1 MTMQV
6 KHTIISASAGSG
18 KTYRLTNRAIALF
31 VLGAKLDSVLA
42 TTFSRRAAGEIRD
55 RILGRLARAASN
67 SNDRAALHDAIAAE
81 VQGASASTFG
91 DDFAHTTLTRLLNDV
106 QSLRVGTIDSV
117 FSKIV
122 ASVQSGV
129 SPSIVPAD
137 AHELDEIALEAVVRM
152 FADARSDPKQHLEL
166 TVAVSGILKG
176 RLGRRIV
183 QTITK
188 ELADLLPLYRCAD
201 ASAWEWTAAGGF
213 PSVSEIEACWKALEE
228 ALKRDALASDP
239 KAARHAL
246 KIREHCAGTT
256 PGNSKVFEPL
266 SRLILDPND
275 ADAWSLL
282 GKSTLLINAP
292 VTGKFGSNAI
302 PPSVLAA
309 ALALAEL
316 PVRALERIY
325 IDRTRSTRVLLEKY
339 DRALLAI
346 LRERGLVTFDGVAHA
361 AGNIVE
367 RWSSA
372 KAGAIS
378 ASESP
383 YGNTN
388 HLLLDEFQDTSLQQ
402 WGALRPLVAE
412 IVQCAPSTIAP
423 APSFFC
429 VGDVKQSIYGWRG
442 GEPSLLRN
450 LPLRIDATQDLSSRL
465 QCEPLATT
473 YRSRQAIMDCVNALF
488 SCIHTNAAVTQFQR
502 GKAAIEWEKSFETH
516 VIAKKLKLLP
526 AGEVHLSLIENLK
539 GEALKTA
546 TVAKIVERAADLLEQ
561 GVGKIAVLVASNAMV
576 GYIVQAL
583 RAKGIDAAGRAGG
596 SLEDS
601 AAANAVL
608 DAFRFAHCAEDLPA
622 LFNVVHSPL
631 GKLLK
636 LSDALLPASSG
647 SSKHR
652 ARASFDLRRD
662 IFKAGCARWID
673 QQRTTLDAS
682 AALCPRDHRRLTQL
696 AAFVEQL
703 ELSAGHRGSRSLGE
717 LASAAAQCRVDD
729 DSEGGSG
736 ASVEVVNFHQSK
748 GLEWD
753 AVIISELTGRIERQ
767 LTVGVARGA
776 NGRPSRVM
784 RAVSKDLTIS
794 NSFDETMEATRSA
807 DFEER
812 LSILYVAATRAKAYL
827 EFVMP
832 ATISKAKPK
841 NGVPV
846 YLKQM
851 ASVVHAGIAG
861 AVDPAVAL
869 LKPVLLFGDAGS
881 AAQGRVQRESTGT
894 SRVITPRAPKSR
906 GGRTRPLSAAYAL
919 AEQDD
924 RAMSVGTAGAQAGL
938 DARHRGLVAH
948 EVLGSIDWLG
958 ATSPNGFA
966 LDASVRVHIASRLVR
981 LLPERES
988 SWIQSEISVV
998 EALIASWSD
1007 LRAFLSL
1014 AKVRNGASAH
1024 AMRERPFVY
1033 VGKGSEAGRVRT
1045 GSIDRLELVGKP
1057 GAWTSAEVI
1066 DYKTDHIHSSEVKA
1080 KGEHHRPQLEA
1091 YRVVVAEQ
1099 YGLPL
1104 NAITMTLVFLHPRV
1118 IHTL

>member
-81 VQGASASTFG
+81 VQGASASAFG

-213 PSVSEIEACWKALEE
+213 PSVSEIEACWKALQDSI
-228 ALKRDALASDP
+228 DALVATGDA
-239 KAARHAL
+239 KDAKLAAAL
-246 KIREHCAGTT
+246 TKHCAGET
-256 PGNSKVFEPL
+256 PSNSKVFGPLARVIADPRNSDHWAELTDSTLIAKGARLGTFNRAPL
-266 SRLILDPND
+266 SAAAQSAAL
-275 ADAWSLL
+275 
-282 GKSTLLINAP
+282 
-292 VTGKFGSNAI
+292 AI
-302 PPSVLAA
+302 AVLAA
-309 ALALAEL
+309 
-316 PVRALERIY
+316 RALEVIY
-325 IDRTRSTRVLLEKY
+325 IDRTRSTRVLLERY
-339 DRALLAI
+339 DRAMLNI

-372 KAGAIS
+372 KS
-378 ASESP
+378 LSENP
-383 YGNTN
+383 YGSAN

-402 WGALRPLVAE
+402 WSALSPLVAE
-412 IVQCAPSTIAP
+412 IVQCGTNTIAP

-442 GEPSLLRN
+442 GESSLLRD
-450 LPLRIDATQDLSSRL
+450 LPLRIVASQDLSSRI

-488 SCIHTNAAVTQFQR
+488 SGIRANAAVSQFGR
-502 GKAAIEWEKSFETH
+502 ENAATDWEKSFETH
-516 VIAKKLKLLP
+516 VIAEKLKLLP

-539 GEALKTA
+539 GAPLKQA
-546 TVAKIVERAADLLEQ
+546 TVAKIVERASDLIDQ
-561 GVGKIAVLVASNAMV
+561 RVGKIAVLVASNAMV
-576 GYIVQAL
+576 GNIVQAL

-622 LFNVVHSPL
+622 LFNIVRSPL
-631 GKLLK
+631 GEVLQLP
-636 LSDALLPASSG
+636 DALLPASNG
-647 SSKHR
+647 SPKHR

-662 IFKAGCARWID
+662 IFRAGCARWID
-673 QQRTTLDAS
+673 QQRITLDAR
-682 AALCPRDHRRLTQL
+682 AALCPRDRRRLTQL

-703 ELSAGHRGSRSLGE
+703 ELSAGPRGSRSLGE

-729 DSEGGSG
+729 DSEAGSG
-736 ASVEVVNFHQSK
+736 AAVEVVNFHQSK

-753 AVIISELTGRIERQ
+753 AVIISELTGALERRAS
-767 LTVGVARGA
+767 VGVARGA
-776 NGRPSRVM
+776 NGRPSRVV
-784 RAVSKDLTIS
+784 RAVPKKFTIS
-794 NSFDETMEATRSA
+794 AAFDETMEATRNA

-832 ATISKAKPK
+832 APFAKAKGK
-841 NGVPV
+841 GGVAE
-846 YLKQM
+846 YKKQM

-881 AAQGRVQRESTGT
+881 AARGRVQRESTGT

-948 EVLGSIDWLG
+948 EVLGSIEWLG